1 MKKTMRKTTLGI
13 TAALACVCLGVGV
26 GLSARVEAN
35 ADTAATTTTASLAAQ
50 NGFMIESGAAVRISE
65 RSGIRFTAYLD
76 QEGYNSV
83 VSNGVMRANK
93 ALGILVVPSSYVD
106 DYEAAVADGSCTTGY
121 YEYFRDVKGKRKD
134 FRFTDASQ
142 IMTDAKYGYKIRAA
156 VVDIMEGNRDLNFVA
171 IGYIETTDGETKT
184 YQYTEVSDPRCV
196 RYVATKAMENQDVS
210 SSQMETL
217 SDLYGITYKTIDVN
231 NAPYDTQVFVDTAY
245 ADKTWGEMET
255 LTLEGNTFLGWFT
268 EDGEEWNGDMSVGA
282 LYAKWA
288 AVTTPGVS
296 STGSV
301 FYKWD
306 DTVSKDIY
314 TAAKKTFSGAFT
326 GNDSKNTTMS
336 SMNAGKFATGNT
348 SATTHTLSLPQINY
362 NNYAKTTFTIGN
374 TWTTY
379 KVSVGETEIV
389 AWSDLGVACN
399 ITIQN
404 GKLYA
409 DDVLKSTLSDEI
421 LSGSA
426 ALTFTITETG
436 SGDTG
441 AFMVSDFTGYG
452 YDETGLTVIEN
463 SSTTTTK
470 VAWTDDDI
478 SASEAAMEAENW
490 SSNVSGYSVCS
501 AAPTTNWTNNWWDGY
516 EVGALKISSGGG
528 FILVPMPKMSY
539 AGKTVTFNLY
549 CNWGTKDLYFVNA
562 ATTYDTAIFGTF
574 GHSNDAYTQ
583 YMKVTIADGV
593 VSARL
598 VNDGVEQTA
607 STTTYTLTSD
617 EKTGESAPT
626 IKFKG
631 GNGNNIVISALKV
644 EETVVTKTYYVN
656 NRDRLDTF
664 VGELESKD
672 FTSLTDTEKYDLLEE
687 YNGYVAG
694 LNKYEADDLV
704 EADIIQT
711 LRQSISGALRVHGGS
726 NEALFVNKVYYLD
739 DGGAE
744 QTQSRSGD
752 SDISGITAGGKYN
765 IQKSTDYVVLFNA
778 VNYKQFCDKYGVV
791 YFGVATNYD
800 GLTFTVNDASFTSV
814 KNTVTTLAVKDGKLF
829 ADGKLFTVLSDDVY
843 TGKTGLTLKI
853 ERPTTA
859 TYSAVHISSLY
870 TAAEWKTTSST
881 TFTTSQI
888 TLVGANGETA
898 WNIFENNSTK
908 FENGGVAANIQK
920 YKDGTAAYDFKVTL
934 PVVKYTNYAYTTYT
948 FKISGTGGSV
958 AVGAAKFAVAGETAT
973 TITVRRNGTVYVD
986 GVLATGFAA
995 SASVVNGTEGLQIGV
1010 SRASDNQFGAVH
1022 FSTTIEHEN
1031 TTDDAFA
1038 FVCAEDDAF
1047 GVKNVSGTSYLPVVT
1062 KKDFADTD
1070 ALYFYNGAASSATFS
1085 VAAVQQ
1091 AVIGVSFAYK
1101 LNGVAN
1107 GAKIN
1112 DFAVGDMIADGAWHV
1127 CTLEQRI
1134 AEFTGMSLTVES
1146 FVGELLIA
1154 DIEYTPWASYTVSFE
1169 NCDVEPIKV
1178 YQGEKIVVDNPTKNG
1193 YTFVKWVDADGNDFD
1208 MDQSVREDVTLTAYW
1223 TKNVEG
1229 VAWTQA
1235 MLDETVTFSE
1245 NKFSGNLTQT
1255 ECKIVTGDKATA
1267 NWEFDWRGAMK
1278 IAPVSGGY
1286 CYIQLP
1292 KIDYTQKNI
1301 AFNMY
1306 CNWGYRILRAGYS
1319 ANYDAVTFCQNDAFG
1334 NVQDSYHNYLILS
1347 VTNGVMSVKA
1357 WNDGVISDFA
1367 TTWTLP
1373 DAVAN
1378 GNEPLLLKFRDGSGT
1393 NIILSDIRAADR
1405 DYIAE
1410 YKALTE
1416 ALTSVSVSALSEADK
1431 QAYIA
1436 RYDAAANCMSDYESQ
1451 KYGMPTKIA
1460 EMKSSLGT
1468 LTVLEAADSSVSVT
1482 CVQNDAKVT
1491 IGASGQTGGGRLDY
1505 DVNTQVQN
1513 SDGTDVCEYVVTLGA
1528 VDYKSAVRTY
1538 GVAYFTVNSN
1548 YSYTIDVGGT
1558 QVLNSAANTQHIFL
1572 IHNGRLY
1579 VDGVY
1584 KTELATSV
1592 YSGLKGLTFTFGTLG
1607 KTNSPYQFF
1616 AMTNVYADYATYE
1629 SYKANF
1635 KTGTGGVS
1643 DIPTTVQDTISV
1655 VENGVAKYNVLYDK
1669 DLEGGTGAKAK
1680 LGYAVNDLCAFLK
1693 ETTGAAFSANDTDL
1707 AAENIAETANY
1718 ILVGELAAQVNDNDY
1733 SGLTTET
1740 GYKIV
1745 RKGNLVCIYGRTV
1758 QGALNGV
1765 YGFLNAYTGLRFYT
1779 DEVYD
1784 YNATENIS
1792 ISQLDITF
1800 NPSIDYNMASGG
1812 TLTGCYEANASDYPW
1827 NYQHRLGFVTEHYVT
1842 GTSMHNFLGIISEE
1856 SYKAEHPNWF
1866 TTETVYTSDN
1876 VATSE
1881 TFTTLNLAY
1890 NNFEMAET
1898 IAASLANTI
1907 ENDTY
1912 KRTFYCFSQPDKRGW
1927 STTTASAAI
1936 KSQYG
1941 TYSAEYI
1948 LMMNKVAQIL
1958 DEQYTFDRPIS
1969 LTLLAYGMAL
1979 EAPDFNED
1987 LRLYS
1992 SNDVKV
1998 GVYFAPIDM
2007 SLYRSFDATEESLW
2021 DVANTYYKAEFNKWA
2036 ALTGELYFWNYSE
2049 NIDNYFIPLDTISN
2063 MQSKYQLAASLGVKV
2078 LKDQGQMGNKTSLD
2092 WEALKVFL
2100 KSELAKN
2107 VNADVAAL
2115 TKEFCDAYYGAAS
2128 EYMQQLLKLQQ
2139 EWSETLA
2146 TRSKGVNA
2154 THGET
2159 LGMVHSGTYLLNT
2172 NCWDEGAKTWA
2183 LGSVKYDNSMLKT
2196 WYGYITNALA
2206 AVEGDDELQNRVR
2219 LEGLSIRYLA
2229 VRVYDSAVV
2238 SGDTVAKIIED
2249 AKALGVKYYAEG
2261 KSIDNLGNE

>member
-1 MKKTMRKTTLGI
+1 MRKTTLGI
-13 TAALACVCLGVGV
+13 TAALACACLGVGV

-35 ADTAATTTTASLAAQ
+35 ADTAATTVSLAAQ

-65 RSGIRFTAYLD
+65 RSGLRFTAYLD

-93 ALGILVVPSSYVD
+93 TLGILVVPSSYVD

-156 VVDIMEGNRDLNFVA
+156 VVDIMEENRDLNFVA

-184 YQYTEVSDPRCV
+184 YQYTDVSEPRCV
-196 RYVATKAMENQDVS
+196 RYVATKAMENQDVTS
-210 SSQMETL
+210 AQMETL
-217 SDLYGITYKTIDVN
+217 SDLYGITYTTIDVN
-231 NAPYDTQVFVDTAY
+231 NAPYDTQVFVNTTY

-268 EDGEEWNGDMSVGA
+268 EDGEEWDGDMSVGA

-288 AVTTPGVS
+288 TVTTPGVS

-301 FYKWD
+301 FYAWD
-306 DTVSKDIY
+306 TSNFNAVKEASSG
-314 TAAKKTFSGAFT
+314 FSGGFNDT
-326 GNDSKNTTMS
+326 DGDGNMHCNI
-336 SMNAGKFATGNT
+336 GKFSTADNGANT
-348 SATTHTLSLPQINY
+348 YTLNLPKIAY
-362 NNYAKTTFTIGN
+362 SDYGKVTFTIGN
-374 TWTTY
+374 TWELY
-379 KVSVGETEIV
+379 NVSVGDTEIV
-389 AWSDLGVACN
+389 SWSLTSQYCGVS
-399 ITIQN
+399 IQN
-404 GKLYA
+404 GKLYV
-409 DDVLKSTLSDEI
+409 DDELKLTLSDDVFKGNAS
-421 LSGSA
+421 LS
-426 ALTFTITETG
+426 FTITEPA
-436 SGDTG
+436 SSNSG

-463 SSTTTTK
+463 SSTITTK
-470 VAWTDDDI
+470 VDWTDDDI
-478 SASEAAMEAENW
+478 SASQAAMTEKNW
-490 SSNVSGYSVCS
+490 SNNVSGYSVCS
-501 AAPTTNWTNNWWDGY
+501 ATPTGNWTNNWWDGY
-516 EVGALKISSGGG
+516 EVGALKIVSNGG

-539 AGKTVTFNLY
+539 AGKTVTFNVY
-549 CNWGTKDLYFVNA
+549 CNWGTRDLYFINA
-562 ATTYDTAIFGTF
+562 TTTYDTNSFGTF
-574 GHSNDAYTQ
+574 GNSGDAYTQ

-593 VSARL
+593 VSACL

-607 STTTYTLTSD
+607 STTTYTLTSG
-617 EKTGESAPT
+617 EKTGTIAPT

-631 GNGNNIVISALKV
+631 SNGNNIVISALKV
-644 EETVVTKTYYVN
+644 VETVVTKTYYVN
-656 NRDRLDTF
+656 NRERLDAF

-672 FTSLTDTEKYDLLEE
+672 FASLTDTEKYDLLEE

-726 NEALFVNKVYYLD
+726 NESLFVNKVYYLD
-739 DGGAE
+739 DSGAE
-744 QTQSRSGD
+744 QTQSRSGV

-778 VNYKQFCDKYGVV
+778 VNYKQYCEKYGVV

-800 GLTFTVNDASFTSV
+800 GLTFTVNDASFTAV

-843 TGKTGLTLKI
+843 TGKTGLTLEI

-888 TLVGANGETA
+888 ALSGANGETA
-898 WNIFENNSTK
+898 WNIFENNLTK
-908 FENGGVAANIQK
+908 FANGGVAANIQK

-934 PVVKYTNYAYTTYT
+934 PVVKYTDYAYTTYT
-948 FKISGTGGSV
+948 FMISGTGGSV
-958 AVGAAKFAVAGETAT
+958 TVGAEKFAVAGETAT

-995 SASVVNGTEGLQIGV
+995 SASVVGGTAGLQIGV
-1010 SRASDNQFGAVH
+1010 SRASNNTYGAVH

-1070 ALYFYNGAASSATFS
+1070 ALYFYNDAASSASFS

-1112 DFAVGDMIADGAWHV
+1112 DFAVGDLIADGAWHV

-1134 AEFTGMSLTVES
+1134 AEFTGMSLALES

-1169 NCDVEPIKV
+1169 NCDVESIKV
-1178 YQGEKIVVDNPTKNG
+1178 YQGEKIVVSNSMKSG

-1208 MDQSVREDVTLTAYW
+1208 MNQSVREDVALTAYW

-1235 MLDETVTFSE
+1235 MLDEAVAFSE
-1245 NKFSGNLTQT
+1245 SKFNGNLNQT
-1255 ECKIVTGDKATA
+1255 ECKIVTGDNATTD
-1267 NWEFDWRGAMK
+1267 WEFDWRGAMK
-1278 IAPVSGGY
+1278 IAPTSAGSY

-1292 KIDYTQKNI
+1292 KIDYTQKDI

-1306 CNWGYRILRAGYS
+1306 CNWGYRTLRAGYS
-1319 ANYDAVTFCQNDAFG
+1319 ANYDAVTFCQNDTFG
-1334 NVQDSYHNYLILS
+1334 NVGDSYHNYLILS

-1373 DAVAN
+1373 DTVAN
-1378 GNEPLLLKFRDGSGT
+1378 GNEPLLLKFRDGSGI
-1393 NIILSDIRAADR
+1393 NIILSDLRAADC

-1410 YKALTE
+1410 YRALAE
-1416 ALTSVSVSALSEADK
+1416 ELTSVSVSALSDEDK
-1431 QAYIA
+1431 QVYIA
-1436 RYDAAANCMSDYESQ
+1436 RYDAAANDMTDYESK

-1468 LTVLEAADSSVSVT
+1468 LTVLEATASNVSVT
-1482 CVQNDAKVT
+1482 CVQNGEEVALGK
-1491 IGASGQTGGGRLDY
+1491 SGTVANERLDY
-1505 DVNTQVQN
+1505 DVNTEKQN

-1528 VDYKSAVRTY
+1528 ADYKSAVRTY
-1538 GVAYFTVNSN
+1538 GVVYFTINSN
-1548 YSYTIDVGGT
+1548 RSYTIDVDGT
-1558 QVLNSAANTQHIFL
+1558 QVLNGAASTQHIFL

-1584 KTELATSV
+1584 KAELATSV
-1592 YSGLKGLTFTFGTLG
+1592 YDGLKGLTFTFGTLG
-1607 KTNSPYQFF
+1607 KTTNPYQFF
-1616 AMTNVYADYATYE
+1616 AMTSVCADYATYVN
-1629 SYKANF
+1629 YKDNF
-1635 KTGTGGVS
+1635 KAGMGGVS

-1655 VENGVAKYNVLYDK
+1655 VENGVAKYNVLYSK

-1693 ETTGAAFSANDTDL
+1693 ETTGAVFFANETNL
-1707 AAENIAETANY
+1707 AAENISETANY
-1718 ILVGELAAQVNDNDY
+1718 ILLGELAAQVNDNDY

-1745 RKGNLVCIYGRTV
+1745 RKGNLVCIYGRTI

-1784 YNATENIS
+1784 YNVTENIS

-1812 TLTGCYEANASDYPW
+1812 TLTGCYEANSSDYPW

-1842 GTSMHNFLGIISEE
+1842 GTSMHNFLSIISEE
-1856 SYKAEHPNWF
+1856 NYKAEHPNWF
-1866 TTETVYTSDN
+1866 TTETVYTSGN

-1881 TFTTLNLAY
+1881 MFTTLNLAY
-1890 NNFEMAET
+1890 NDFEMAAT

-1907 ENDTY
+1907 ESDTY

-1948 LMMNKVAQIL
+1948 LTMNKVAQIL

-1987 LRLYS
+1987 LQLYS
-1992 SNDVKV
+1992 SNDIKV

-2021 DVANTYYKAEFNKWA
+2021 DVANTYYKTEFNKWA
-2036 ALTGELYFWNYSE
+2036 ALTDELYFWNYSE